1 VTTAGSALPLGLPAV
16 SDPANDVLA
25 NEDKARILLVDDD
38 KRNLLALS
46 EVLEDIA
53 DVVCAASG
61 EEALRFL
68 LKERFAVVILDVLMP
83 GLDGYDTARLLRG
96 REQSRDTPVIFLS
109 AINKEEQHLLRGY
122 DIGAVDYVFKPCDPT
137 MLRSKV
143 TVFVELYE
151 KTQEIQRKAA
161 REQKLLE
168 QSLQAQSEKLE
179 AERALRRSEQRQ
191 EAILSSL
198 PVCFN
203 ARAAEPP
210 FGALYVSEGV
220 ERLTGFAPARFV
232 ADPNFG
238 LDRVHPD
245 DLLQVMTAL
254 REARRTGSYMCEFRW
269 RCADE
274 QYRIFLD
281 QGVFSAGG
289 DGAQAELLGTML
301 DVTEQ
306 RQLQKQLLQAQ
317 KMDAIGKLT
326 GGIAH
331 DFNNL
336 LASVLSG
343 LSLIERRT
351 ELNAKAAEILG
362 MTRHAAEQGKQ
373 LVGRML
379 AFSRRQSLA
388 PRPVDLNELGRTL
401 DSLLAPVLGGLV
413 HLQWEVEE
421 PPRSVLADAP
431 QLELALMNLVINARD
446 AMPAGGTIVIRV
458 ASGDPVSLPPDLNPG
473 EYVVITVSDTGRG
486 IPPELMAQVVEPFFT
501 TKDVGKGTG
510 LGLSTAYGFAKQS
523 GGTLRIEST
532 VGVGTSVEIW
542 LPRAEGATGDAEFH
556 GPRADVRRRA
566 APTSAR
572 ILLVDDNASLRALTA
587 MQLSEEGYNVVS
599 AAGGAEALALIERD
613 AKRFDVIVTDFAM
626 PLISGLE
633 VIRLARN
640 MRAGWPAVIIT
651 GHADAGAIGDRPA
664 DVPIVNK
671 PYSTDDLVGAITLSL
686 RNAETMGP

>member
-1 VTTAGSALPLGLPAV
+1 VSITASGAAE
-16 SDPANDVLA
+16 LA
-25 NEDKARILLVDDD
+25 ISPGAEPGAAEREEREMARVLLVDDD

-46 EVLEDIA
+46 EVLEDLA

-122 DIGAVDYVFKPCDPT
+122 DIGAVDYVFKPFDPII
-137 MLRSKV
+137 LRSKV
-143 TVFVELYE
+143 TVFVDLYE
-151 KTQEIQRKAA
+151 KTQEIQRKAE
-161 REQKLLE
+161 REQRLLE
-168 QSLQAQSEKLE
+168 EKLE

-191 EAILSSL
+191 EAILNSL
-198 PVCFN
+198 PVCFH
-203 ARAAEPP
+203 ARSTEWP

-220 ERLTGFAPARFV
+220 ERLTGFAAGRFL
-232 ADPNFG
+232 DEPSFG
-238 LDRVHPD
+238 LDRIHPE
-245 DLLQVMTAL
+245 DLPHVIRALQ
-254 REARRTGSYMCEFRW
+254 EARTVGSYACEFRW
-269 RCADE
+269 RSADE
-274 QYRIFLD
+274 QYRTFLD
-281 QGVFSAGG
+281 QGVYAAGG
-289 DGAQAELLGTML
+289 EGAAPELLGTML
-301 DVTEQ
+301 DVTDQ
-306 RQLQKQLLQAQ
+306 RRLERQLLQSQ
-317 KMDAIGKLT
+317 RLDAIGKLT

-343 LSLIERRT
+343 LNLIERRA
-351 ELNAKAAEILG
+351 ELNPRAAEIVE

-373 LVGRML
+373 LVSRML

-388 PRPVDLNELGRTL
+388 PRPVDLREMSGTL
-401 DSLLAPVLGGLV
+401 DALLAPVLGGLI
-413 HLQWEVEE
+413 HLQWEVTE
-421 PPRSVLADAP
+421 PACFVLADPP

-446 AMPAGGTIVIRV
+446 AMPSGGTITI
-458 ASGDPVSLPPDLNPG
+458 SGRTGNGSVPPPDLG
-473 EYVVITVSDTGRG
+473 AGDYVVVTVADTGRG
-486 IPPELMAQVVEPFFT
+486 IAPELISQVVEPFFT
-501 TKDVGKGTG
+501 TKEVGKGTG

-532 VGVGTSVEIW
+532 VGIGTNVEIW
-542 LPRAEGATGDAEFH
+542 LPRAEAIGWQQ
-556 GPRADVRRRA
+556 P
-566 APTSAR
+566 APEIPPAQVAVASSAR
-572 ILLVDDNASLRALTA
+572 ILLIDDNASLRTLTA
-587 MQLSEEGYNVVS
+587 MQLGEEGFDVVS

-613 AKRFDVIVTDFAM
+613 AKRFDIIVTDFAM

-640 MRAGWPAVIIT
+640 MRASWPAVIIT
-651 GHADAGAIGDRPA
+651 GHADANAIADRPM

-671 PYSTDDLVGAITLSL
+671 PYSTEDLLDAISQSL
-686 RNAETMGP
+686 RSARAGA